1 MRSIVINGGK
11 PLKGIVTPSGNKN
24 AALPLITACLL
35 TDQQVTLKNLPNIG
49 DVQTMRKLIQSLGV
63 EIEVVDTHTWRL
75 KAKEVHKAD
84 LDPDLCRKIRAS
96 ILLAGPMLGRVG
108 EIELPPPGGD
118 VIGRRRV
125 DTHFLALKA
134 FGVEVKY
141 SEREFKLFVPHGL
154 HGANVLLDE
163 ASVTATEN
171 AIMTA
176 VLAKGR
182 SIIRNAASEPHVQEL
197 CQYLNLLGAKIKN
210 IGSNTLHIE
219 GVDGINGG
227 EFTIGPDYLEV
238 VSFIGA
244 AAVTKGEIRIRNA
257 APSHLDMIRLVFS
270 RLGVIW
276 EIEGEDILVPSEQPL
291 KIVPD
296 LGGAIPQIS
305 VMPWPSFPTDL
316 MSIAIVVA
324 TQSNGTV
331 LFHDWMYPS
340 RMFFTDKLVAMGAR
354 ITLCDPHRCIVLGPN
369 HLLSENLDSPDI
381 RAGMALVIAALAA
394 EGKSYIRNIGQID
407 RGYECIDKKL
417 SELGADITRMDA

>member
-1 MRSIVINGGK
+1 MNTISINGGK
-11 PLKGIVTPSGNKN
+11 PLKGEVTPSGNKN

-35 TDQQVTLKNLPNIG
+35 TDQTVSLHNLPDIG
-49 DVQTMRKLIQSLGV
+49 DVQTMRQLIRSLGV
-63 EIEVVDTHTWRL
+63 EIEVLDKHTWKL
-75 KAKEVHKAD
+75 QAKEVHKAD

-125 DTHFLALKA
+125 DTHFLALKE

-141 SEREFKLFVPHGL
+141 SEREFRLLAPKGL
-154 HGANVLLDE
+154 IGANVLLDE

-176 VLAKGR
+176 VSAKGH
-182 SIIRNAASEPHVQEL
+182 STIRNAASEPHVQEL
-197 CQYLNLLGAKIKN
+197 CHFLNQLGAKINN

-219 GVDGINGG
+219 GVDKLNGG
-227 EFTIGPDYLEV
+227 DFYIGPDYLEV

-244 AAVTKGEIRIRNA
+244 AAVTRGAIRIRNA
-257 APSHLDMIRLVFS
+257 APSHLDMIQLVFS

-276 EIEGEDILVPSEQPL
+276 QIEGEDIVVPAEQSL
-291 KIVPD
+291 QIVPD

-316 MSIAIVVA
+316 MSIAIVIA

-340 RMFFTDKLVAMGAR
+340 RMFFTDKLVSMGAR
-354 ITLCDPHRCIVLGPN
+354 ITLCDPHRCIVVGPN
-369 HLLSENLDSPDI
+369 RLLGESLDSPDI

-394 EGKSYIRNIGQID
+394 DGTSHIRNMGQID
-407 RGYECIDKKL
+407 RGYESIDTKL
-417 SELGADITRMDA
+417 RELGADITRLDM